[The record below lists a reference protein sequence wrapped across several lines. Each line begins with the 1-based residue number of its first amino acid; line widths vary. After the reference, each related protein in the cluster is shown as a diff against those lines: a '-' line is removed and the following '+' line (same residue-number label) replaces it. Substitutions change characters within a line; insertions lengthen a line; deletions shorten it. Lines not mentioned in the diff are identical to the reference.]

1 MRNTLLALVI
11 LLLPFKGLF
20 AQDCTQVS
28 QEQNTLVSLFK
39 EKGFIVKTGKEM
51 RFISGNEVKEK
62 LTLTGGKQ
70 YVLMLITEKMIDQ
83 SGISLLNSYG
93 LIVSSS
99 FKETGSD
106 RHLILIEY
114 KASTTADFTAAFKM
128 IDFAGRTVCGYWT
141 LFEK

>member
-1 MRNTLLALVI
+1 M
-11 LLLPFKGLF
+11 LLPLSSLL

-39 EKGFIVKTGKEM
+39 EKGFVVKTGKEM

-70 YVLMLITEKMIDQ
+70 YVLMMVTEKMIDQ
-83 SGISLLNSYG
+83 SGISLLNNFG
-93 LIVSSS
+93 LIVSST
-99 FKETGSD
+99 FKETGND

-114 KASTTADFTAAFKM
+114 KPTTTADFTAAFKM
-128 IDFAGRTVCGYWT
+128 IDFEGRTVCGFWT

>member
-1 MRNTLLALVI
+1 MRNTILALI
-11 LLLPFKGLF
+11 FMLLPLSSLL

-39 EKGFIVKTGKEM
+39 EKGFVVKTGKEM

-70 YVLMLITEKMIDQ
+70 YVLMMVTEKMIDQ
-83 SGISLLNSYG
+83 SGISLLNNFG
-93 LIVSSS
+93 LIVSST
-99 FKETGSD
+99 FKETGND

-114 KASTTADFTAAFKM
+114 KPTTTADFTAAFKM
-128 IDFAGRTVCGYWT
+128 IDFEGRTVCGFWT

>member
-1 MRNTLLALVI
+1 MRNTILALI
-11 LLLPFKGLF
+11 FMLLPLSSLL

-39 EKGFIVKTGKEM
+39 EKGFVVKTGKEM

-62 LTLTGGKQ
+62 LTLTGGKN
-70 YVLMLITEKMIDQ
+70 YVLMMVTEKMIDQ
-83 SGISLLNSYG
+83 SGISLLNSFG
-93 LIVSSS
+93 LIVSST
-99 FKETGSD
+99 FKETGND

-114 KASTTADFTAAFKM
+114 KPTATADFTAAFKM
-128 IDFAGRTVCGYWT
+128 IDFAGRTVCGFWT

>member
-1 MRNTLLALVI
+1 MRNTLLALA
-11 LLLPFKGLF
+11 LLLLSLTSLH
-20 AQDCTQVS
+20 AQDCAQVG
-28 QEQNTLVSLFK
+28 QEQNTLMSLFK

-51 RFISGNEVKEK
+51 RFMSGNEVKEK

-70 YVLMLITEKMIDQ
+70 YVLMMITEKMIDQ
-83 SGISLLNSYG
+83 SGISLLNSFG
-93 LIVSSS
+93 LIVAST

-114 KASTTADFTAAFKM
+114 KPTTTADFTAAFKM
-128 IDFAGRTVCGYWT
+128 IDFAGRTVCGFWT